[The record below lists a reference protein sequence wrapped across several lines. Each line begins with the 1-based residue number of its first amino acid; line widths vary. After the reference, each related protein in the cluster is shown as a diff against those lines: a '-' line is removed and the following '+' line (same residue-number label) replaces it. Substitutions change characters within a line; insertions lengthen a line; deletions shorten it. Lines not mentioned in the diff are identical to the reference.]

1 MPKAPGS
8 SMLTPF
14 GSRIFTMEDWL
25 VRIKT
30 ADGRIIWKGV
40 QPDATEE
47 TAIRCAVGSTYL
59 RYDMIADVQI
69 MRRSERL
76 KVQA

>member
-1 MPKAPGS
+1 MNRSVGS
-8 SMLTPF
+8 SIITPL
-14 GSRIFTMEDWL
+14 GHRIFTMRDWL

-30 ADGRIIWKGV
+30 SDGRIIWKGV
-40 QPDATEE
+40 QPEASEE
-47 TAIRCAVGSTYL
+47 SAMRCAVGSTYL
-59 RYDMIADVQI
+59 QSDMIEDVQI

>member
-1 MPKAPGS
+1 MPKAPGT

-14 GSRIFTMEDWL
+14 GSRIFTMQDWL

-59 RYDMIADVQI
+59 RSDMIADVQI

>member
-25 VRIKT
+25 IRIKT

-40 QPDATEE
+40 QPDVTEE

-59 RYDMIADVQI
+59 RSDMIADVQI

>member
-1 MPKAPGS
+1 
-8 SMLTPF
+8 MLTPF

-30 ADGRIIWKGV
+30 TDGRIIWKGV

-59 RYDMIADVQI
+59 HSDMIADVQI
-69 MRRSERL
+69 MKRSERL
-76 KVQA
+76 QVQG